1 MSEPGGGPE
10 PAEESGAPRYAAP
23 PDAPGAGPDEPA
35 RPPRYAQPAHGA
47 RARVDQGPLWRQWPL
62 LLALALFVVGVVVA
76 AAGHWRRGS
85 LLMGAAAAVAG
96 LLRLLLPAERAG
108 LLVVRRRW
116 FDVLVLLV
124 TGAGMGV
131 LSVLVPPQQ

>member
-1 MSEPGGGPE
+1 
-10 PAEESGAPRYAAP
+10 
-23 PDAPGAGPDEPA
+23 
-35 RPPRYAQPAHGA
+35 
-47 RARVDQGPLWRQWPL
+47 
-62 LLALALFVVGVVVA
+62 
-76 AAGHWRRGS
+76 GHWRRGS

-124 TGAGMGV
+124 AGAGMGV